1 MNKYIIELKK
11 ALQIAFFKEKD
22 MHDVALDKKKT
33 NYAYYIIATSGV
45 LSIIGQ
51 QIFGNGWFKPTLG
64 YSIYHGVFQVISTI
78 AMIYLMSFIAKK
90 LFSGKSKCD
99 EFFRV
104 MGYASVVSFIAIIP
118 SISLIGG
125 FWYLALMFV
134 ILKTIHKLT
143 TGGAIG
149 TIIVSIITASIVFMI
164 LSPILLMLGFQ
175 GFGGGSFYG
184 RGNTKQFEMDFKKAF
199 DFENEDGSVKFD
211 DGKMVINDED
221 GGAIVDF
228 ESGKVEIEGMDGE
241 IINIQ
246 LPKFEY

>member
-33 NYAYYIIATSGV
+33 NYAYYIIAASGALGV
-45 LSIIGQ
+45 IGQ

-78 AMIYLMSFIAKK
+78 AIIYLMSFIAKK
-90 LFSGKSKCD
+90 LFSGKGKFD
-99 EFFRV
+99 DFFRV
-104 MGYASVVSFIAIIP
+104 MGYASIVSFVAIIP

-125 FWYLALMFV
+125 LWYLALIFV

-149 TIIVSIITASIVFMI
+149 TIIVSIIAAMIAIAI
-164 LSPILLMLGFQ
+164 LSPILLMLGLQ
-175 GFGGGSFYG
+175 GFSGSSFYG
-184 RGNTKQFEMDFKKAF
+184 RNNSKQLEMDFKKALE
-199 DFENEDGSVKFD
+199 FESEDGSVKFD

-221 GGAIVDF
+221 GGAVVDF
-228 ESGKVEIEGMDGE
+228 KSGGMKIETEDGE
-241 IINIQ
+241 TINIQ
-246 LPKFEY
+246 LPKFNY